1 VDPCPS
7 GEICAPPPQYWLPV
21 GTVLLSETS
30 LPTPTL
36 HSAPSSQFWLQTGT
50 VTLSATAPPLPTQT
64 PGAPS
69 PQFWLTTGSELFYV
83 FTNGQ
88 YLIGAFL
95 PTLLAV
101 LFALLWAIIDAKV
114 RDIEPFHQLMKSHGS
129 PASSTLCMDYLSP
142 FFVFAPFKALRAG
155 HWAPL
160 MTSMLSLTSI
170 LITPL
175 APEFVSIR
183 MEGNCDA
190 QTKGCIPSLSTFP
203 AVGRVIQ
210 FLLCC
215 MAVITIILIVHMY
228 RYMSG
233 VFAEPTSI
241 AGLATLLSNPKV
253 SGDFQY
259 PLHGGSEKQF
269 YTSLTKKQYHIDH
282 YTDQDGSTM
291 YGFAPIAQAAYSEGF
306 LAHDGIPLSQHTKQP
321 APKQQLKFSHPH
333 RKGAIG
339 LFFVLSCLS
348 ALIIYY
354 KLSFTN
360 SGFES
365 FMDSQG
371 FGVRFLFTS
380 VGVIIKLYWS
390 SIFRGRAIPTVI
402 LVNCTN

>member
-64 PGAPS
+64 TGAPS

-88 YLIGAFL
+88 YFIGAFL

-160 MTSMLSLTSI
+160 MTSMLSLT
-170 LITPL
+170 
-175 APEFVSIR
+175 
-183 MEGNCDA
+183 
-190 QTKGCIPSLSTFP
+190 
-203 AVGRVIQ
+203 
-210 FLLCC
+210 LL
-215 MAVITIILIVHMY
+215 
-228 RYMSG
+228 
-233 VFAEPTSI
+233 
-241 AGLATLLSNPKV
+241 
-253 SGDFQY
+253 
-259 PLHGGSEKQF
+259 
-269 YTSLTKKQYHIDH
+269 
-282 YTDQDGSTM
+282 
-291 YGFAPIAQAAYSEGF
+291 
-306 LAHDGIPLSQHTKQP
+306 
-321 APKQQLKFSHPH
+321 
-333 RKGAIG
+333 
-339 LFFVLSCLS
+339 
-348 ALIIYY
+348 
-354 KLSFTN
+354 
-360 SGFES
+360 
-365 FMDSQG
+365 
-371 FGVRFLFTS
+371 
-380 VGVIIKLYWS
+380 
-390 SIFRGRAIPTVI
+390 
-402 LVNCTN
+402 